1 LPQTT
6 AKVINKIQAIITNK
20 KLTSYNLNDI
30 ITRLKIMITLNIY
43 LTSSI
48 LPPFSIIIGEISY
61 LSKKCLTIIYFGI
74 KLYNMNEERT
84 IQRHVLLPESLDQKI
99 RQLAKKKD
107 MKITAIIRQAI
118 KEFLEMQR
126 IREKSL

>member
-1 LPQTT
+1 
-6 AKVINKIQAIITNK
+6 
-20 KLTSYNLNDI
+20 
-30 ITRLKIMITLNIY
+30 M
-43 LTSSI
+43 
-48 LPPFSIIIGEISY
+48 
-61 LSKKCLTIIYFGI
+61 TIICFGI
-74 KLYNMNEERT
+74 KLYNMAEERI

-99 RQLAKKKD
+99 CQLAKKKD